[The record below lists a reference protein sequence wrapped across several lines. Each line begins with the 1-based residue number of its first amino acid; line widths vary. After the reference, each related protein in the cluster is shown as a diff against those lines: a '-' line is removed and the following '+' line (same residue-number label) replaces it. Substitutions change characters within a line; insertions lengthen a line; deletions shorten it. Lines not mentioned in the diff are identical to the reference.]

1 MSLRYADDRIGWL
14 NIEKYDYSSQELK
27 STEIKI
33 IKRWRLEPSD
43 LNAYMRGELVEPIK
57 PIILFR

>member
-1 MSLRYADDRIGWL
+1 MSSRYADDRIGWL

-33 IKRWRLEPSD
+33 IKRWRLEP
-43 LNAYMRGELVEPIK
+43 PI
-57 PIILFR
+57 